1 MTKILIVLTGGTI
14 GSKIQNNTI
23 NVTQNN
29 YLKDFLD
36 SNFKQ
41 INFKI
46 IKPLNI
52 LSENSLPS
60 DWNIIIKSIKKNWG
74 NNFDGIIIT
83 YGTDTLSYASSAFS
97 QFFYNFDKP
106 VILVSSDKPLKE
118 KNSTGKHNL
127 VSAVNFI
134 TKKKLHGTFVAYKN
148 PNLEFVSFFLGSRVK
163 QINPFNNKLDSIL
176 GGEFCRYQ
184 NNKFF
189 YIKNNINPK
198 LSNFKKKNFIEFEER
213 FSFSNK
219 ILIIKTYPGINYK
232 YFNLNKDKP
241 KAILHSL
248 YHSGTTNIKD
258 QNNFS
263 LLNFIEKC
271 RSKKIIFYLSPINKK
286 KNIYQSLK
294 TLLKLKVKILDGMS
308 FESSYAKLSLAYGSF
323 SSKKKIEKFLNKNN
337 SFEKIKF

>member
-1 MTKILIVLTGGTI
+1 M
-14 GSKIQNNTI
+14 
-23 NVTQNN
+23 
-29 YLKDFLD
+29 
-36 SNFKQ
+36 
-41 INFKI
+41 
-46 IKPLNI
+46 
-52 LSENSLPS
+52 
-60 DWNIIIKSIKKNWG
+60 
-74 NNFDGIIIT
+74 
-83 YGTDTLSYASSAFS
+83 
-97 QFFYNFDKP
+97 
-106 VILVSSDKPLKE
+106 
-118 KNSTGKHNL
+118 
-127 VSAVNFI
+127 
-134 TKKKLHGTFVAYKN
+134 
-148 PNLEFVSFFLGSRVK
+148 GSRVK

-184 NNKFF
+184 NNKFI

-198 LSNFKKKNFIEFEER
+198 LSNFKKMNFVKFEER

-248 YHSGTTNIKD
+248 YHSGTTSIKD

-263 LLNFIEKC
+263 LVNFIEKC

-323 SSKKKIEKFLNKNN
+323 NSKKKIEKFLNKNN